1 MKACIYFGAL
11 MLLVLS
17 SGHDAFAQ
25 TQQSP
30 LKAPPLQE
38 WQVRR
43 EKLDHVINGARQNDA
58 DSLKQFD
65 KILTEME
72 QHPHDRTPM
81 EILDVLGTYYVP
93 NEGLEPTLPTIA
105 TQLVLGW
112 YDALRFGTHSGRAEI
127 LDNEQF
133 FKRAM
138 VLSGQDVTDKS
149 LKFLNDHQDKVAQL
163 VAEGIKDAEPF
174 RDVPSY
180 DRKWPTGYGLERI
193 LCASGE
199 AEKCNPPPGLQKDQW
214 DKAWADSKK
223 AVTEYFVMKR

>member
-1 MKACIYFGAL
+1 VKACVYLSAL
-11 MLLVLS
+11 MLLVMS
-17 SGHDAFAQ
+17 SGDDAFAQ

-43 EKLDHVINGARQNDA
+43 EKLDHVINGARQNDP
-58 DSLKQFD
+58 DSLKQFNQ
-65 KILTEME
+65 ILTEME

-81 EILDVLGTYYVP
+81 EVLDVLGTYYVP
-93 NEGLEPTLPTIA
+93 NEGLEPTLPVIA

-138 VLSGQDVTDKS
+138 VLSGKDVTDKS
-149 LKFLNDHQDKVAQL
+149 LRFLNEHQDRVAQL
-163 VAEGIKDAEPF
+163 VAEGIKAAEPF
-174 RDVPSY
+174 RDVQSY
-180 DRKWPTGYGLERI
+180 DRKWPSAYGLERM
-193 LCASGE
+193 LCASGD
-199 AEKCNPPPGLQKDQW
+199 AEKCNASPALPKDQQ
-214 DKAWADSKK
+214 DKAWEDSKK
-223 AVTEYFVMKR
+223 AVTDFFVIKR